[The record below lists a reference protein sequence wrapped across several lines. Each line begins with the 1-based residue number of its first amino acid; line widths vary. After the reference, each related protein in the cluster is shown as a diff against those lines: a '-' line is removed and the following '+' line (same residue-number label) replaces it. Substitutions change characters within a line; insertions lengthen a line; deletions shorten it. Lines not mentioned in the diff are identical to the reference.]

1 MIHGRRDSDLS
12 HHSTMPEV
20 HVSTALS
27 PLPPVANPVLLTPTE
42 TFPGSN
48 LLQLPGSH
56 DRLDTCP
63 FKADFESYV
72 LCI

>member
-42 TFPGSN
+42 TFTGSN
-48 LLQLPGSH
+48 LLQLPQSH
-56 DRLDTCP
+56 DRLDMN
-63 FKADFESYV
+63 
-72 LCI
+72 LI